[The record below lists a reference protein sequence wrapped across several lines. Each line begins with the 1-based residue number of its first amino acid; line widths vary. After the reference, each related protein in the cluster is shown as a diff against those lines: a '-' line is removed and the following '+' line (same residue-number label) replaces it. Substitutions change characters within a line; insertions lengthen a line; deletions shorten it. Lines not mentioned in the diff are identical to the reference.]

1 MHGGDDIQ
9 RFEAGELLRVDHLQV
24 GDRMSHV
31 TVPLVTGLLDAVERL
46 AHRAVADGMYMHQP
60 ATGIGGA
67 DQLAKMRRV
76 DQQLAGLV

>member
-1 MHGGDDIQ
+1 MGDAAVAI
-9 RFEAGELLRVDHLQV
+9 
-24 GDRMSHV
+24 
-31 TVPLVTGLLDAVERL
+31 TPGLLDAVERL
-46 AHRAVADGMYMHQP
+46 AHRAVADGMHMHQP